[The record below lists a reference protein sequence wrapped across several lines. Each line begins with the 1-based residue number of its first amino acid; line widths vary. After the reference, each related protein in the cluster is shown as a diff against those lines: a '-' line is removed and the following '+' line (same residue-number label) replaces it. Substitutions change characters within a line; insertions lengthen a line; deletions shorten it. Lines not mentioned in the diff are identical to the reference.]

1 MHFSKVFFRF
11 SKFYLHIQKPKLFW
25 ILRQHIISVFGN
37 ENKILNEIYEN
48 RDDKTLIIISHRN
61 NTVKYCDLIYVLE
74 DGKLIDQGSFKEIIN
89 KYGYLK
95 EMNIK

>member
-1 MHFSKVFFRF
+1 MVFM
-11 SKFYLHIQKPKLFW
+11 QPWDCNKLFVHLPW
-25 ILRQHIISVFGN
+25 
-37 ENKILNEIYEN
+37 
-48 RDDKTLIIISHRN
+48 N

-74 DGKLIDQGSFKEIIN
+74 DGKLIDQGSFKEIFN

>member
-1 MHFSKVFFRF
+1 M
-11 SKFYLHIQKPKLFW
+11 QPWDCNKLFVHLPW
-25 ILRQHIISVFGN
+25 
-37 ENKILNEIYEN
+37 
-48 RDDKTLIIISHRN
+48 N

-74 DGKLIDQGSFKEIIN
+74 DGKLIDQGSFKKIIN